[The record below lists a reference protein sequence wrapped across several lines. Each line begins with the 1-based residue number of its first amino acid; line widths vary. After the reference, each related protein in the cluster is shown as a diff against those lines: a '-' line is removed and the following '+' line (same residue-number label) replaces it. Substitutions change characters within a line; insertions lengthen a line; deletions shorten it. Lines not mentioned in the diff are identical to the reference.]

1 MSDARSE
8 LADGLLTF
16 RNSQG
21 LECRGTL
28 MHLSRQAAVF
38 EVYNPYSIV
47 QLSEVVTGLRIRR
60 GERVIYDG
68 RAVVSN
74 LVNTG
79 VMLIVSATLVDPWS
93 NLTQLP
99 TGLAMRAEI
108 ERFVGDWRTSSA
120 AIHDGFRASLSRCAN
135 FLEELSRW
143 LAQGE
148 ADLGLQSSAPASGGG
163 ATETQRQL
171 AGDVYTTISPQLG
184 QLFGEFEAEAGKAPQ
199 EHRVAYTHFA
209 QRQLHPLIMCSP
221 FMHRT
226 FTKPLG
232 YAGDFEMVNMI
243 LRDPVEGASTYAR
256 VLNMAILGE
265 DPAEAHRNR
274 IDVLVDYLERL
285 LRSRA
290 DAGRPL
296 RVLNIACGPAAEI
309 QRLLE
314 RNPETPN
321 LHLELLDF
329 NEDTLRWTS
338 DGIARRLAGQRV
350 KAEVSYIHK
359 SIHTLLKEASRRDA
373 PQQPVYDLVY
383 CAGLFDYLSDKV
395 CERLLALFAAWTRP
409 GGQVVATNV
418 EAGNPIRNFM
428 EHLLDWHLI
437 YRSQAEF
444 SRLAPPG
451 MPQRVFADTTGVNI
465 FLEFTIPDARP

>member
-1 MSDARSE
+1 MSDAHGE

-47 QLSEVVTGLRIRR
+47 QLSEVVTALRIRR
-60 GERVIYDG
+60 GDRVIYDG

-99 TGLAMRAEI
+99 TGLAMRSEI
-108 ERFVGDWRTSSA
+108 ERFVGDWRSA
-120 AIHDGFRASLSRCAN
+120 SESIHDGFRASLSRCAN

-148 ADLGLQSSAPASGGG
+148 ADLGLQAGG
-163 ATETQRQL
+163 AGNGETLRNL
-171 AGDVYTTISPQLG
+171 AGDVFDSVSPQLD
-184 QLFGEFEAEAGKAPQ
+184 QLFGEFEHEAGKGAP
-199 EHRVAYTHFA
+199 ERRVAYTHFA

-256 VLNMAILGE
+256 VLNMAILGK
-265 DPAEAHRNR
+265 DPAQAHRNR
-274 IDVLVDYLERL
+274 IDVLVGYLEGL
-285 LRSRA
+285 MQARSDRNQ
-290 DAGRPL
+290 PL

-321 LHLELLDF
+321 LHLDLLDF
-329 NEDTLRWTS
+329 NEETLRWTGE
-338 DGIARRLAGQRV
+338 GIARRQAGQRV
-350 KAEVSYIHK
+350 KAEVNYIHK
-359 SIHTLLKEASRRDA
+359 SIHTLLKEASRREPA
-373 PQQPVYDLVY
+373 QQQPYDLVY

-409 GGQVVATNV
+409 GGRVVATNV

-437 YRSQAEF
+437 YRSQADF
-444 SRLAPPG
+444 ARLAPPG
-451 MPQRVFADTTGVNI
+451 LPQRVYADTTGVNI
-465 FLEFTIPDARP
+465 FLEFTVNDARP